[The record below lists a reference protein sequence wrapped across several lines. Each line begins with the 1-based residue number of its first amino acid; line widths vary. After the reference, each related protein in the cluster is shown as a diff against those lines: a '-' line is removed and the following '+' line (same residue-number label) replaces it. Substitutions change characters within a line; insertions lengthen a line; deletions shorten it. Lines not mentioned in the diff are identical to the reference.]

1 MNLQIISFQNLLEL
15 TQDLVVVL
23 KDHGFLPKALLLS
36 SSSLRATLG
45 GSMIGTLPRYLVRG
59 LQIMRKNG
67 IHDLS
72 TQQQDLE
79 SIPVNFESLLF
90 VDSFDGV

>member
-1 MNLQIISFQNLLEL
+1 
-15 TQDLVVVL
+15 
-23 KDHGFLPKALLLS
+23 
-36 SSSLRATLG
+36 
-45 GSMIGTLPRYLVRG
+45 LPRYLVRG
-59 LQIMRKNG
+59 LQIMRKNV

-90 VDSFDGV
+90 VDSFEGVLFYSSGREVLGSAAVQCDIMIF

>member
-1 MNLQIISFQNLLEL
+1 
-15 TQDLVVVL
+15 
-23 KDHGFLPKALLLS
+23 
-36 SSSLRATLG
+36 
-45 GSMIGTLPRYLVRG
+45 
-59 LQIMRKNG
+59 MRKNG